1 MAKYLTLQNTDDTS
15 VTSGDIVG
23 QLGFAASNDS
33 SASNAIVISAA
44 VIASADGT
52 FDASNNP
59 GSLVFATSPTG
70 PATGQI
76 KIVDSG
82 HLEPI
87 GNKIKNLGSSSS
99 RWANLYV
106 TGIVFNDNTLQNT
119 AFTGGG
125 GGGTPGGSTTQ
136 FQYNNAG
143 SFNGTSGVIYEATG
157 GTGTLFKVHGTGS
170 TTEKLFT
177 IDYTGVTTPTVVSI
191 YRNNVSDTD
200 NLFQVLTEST
210 GELFTV
216 DYTGN
221 VSGKAY
227 SFGDGTTQTSAFE
240 LAHTFATSDTDIY
253 PTVGG
258 WYEQNPNLLT
268 ATRLFVLPSGTTDGD
283 MIGITLN
290 NNGFDYEYKI
300 VPATGAEIRV
310 EATTYSDG
318 AEFTRLFIRGESM
331 VFRAIGNG
339 VWSVFIDGRIACD
352 CKAYQSSNI
361 TNHYANGVYTRVP
374 VNTNVKNVG
383 YLMSLANE
391 WFQVRR
397 RGTYLF
403 GYGIEATVIGGSTNV
418 AFRTVTPSGNAQSQ
432 NVKRTQF
439 ANTTVLWTDTVLSPQ
454 EAVYGD
460 LFYVEVLH
468 SAGSAGDANADDTF
482 ISIKELL

>member
-170 TTEKLFT
+170 PTEKLFT

-240 LAHTFATSDTDIY
+240 LAHTVATSDIDIY
-253 PTVGG
+253 AEIGN
-258 WYEQNPNLLT
+258 WYEQNPNNLT
-268 ATRLFVLPSGTTDGD
+268 VTRLFVLPSGTTNGD
-283 MIGITLN
+283 MIGLTMN
-290 NNGFDYEYKI
+290 SNSASYEYKI
-300 VPATGAEIRV
+300 VPATGASIRYGQFI
-310 EATTYSDG
+310 YSDG
-318 AEFTRLFIRGESM
+318 EEFTRLFIRGENM
-331 VFRAIGNG
+331 VFRAIGDGIWN
-339 VWSVFIDGRIACD
+339 VFVDERIACD

-361 TNHYANGVYTRVP
+361 NNHFVP
-374 VNTNVKNVG
+374 GTYVQVPINAVSKNVG
-383 YLMSLANE
+383 NLTSTANE
-391 WFQVRR
+391 TFTVRR
-397 RGTYLF
+397 AGSYLF
-403 GYGIEATVIGGSTNV
+403 SFGIESDCGAGTFVT
-418 AFRTVTPSGNAQSQ
+418 FRAQTPSGTAVGQTFHRFSP
-432 NVKRTQF
+432 
-439 ANTTVLWTDTVLSPQ
+439 ASAAIYYYTTINPATG
-454 EAVYGD
+454 AVYGD
-460 LFYVEVLH
+460 IFAAQMNHNDSVNGTAV
-468 SAGSAGDANADDTF
+468 ADDCWM
-482 ISIKELL
+482 SIKELL